1 MTVTYKS
8 MLRWKNCRIMILL
21 LAEELSAVP
30 TMVASLSKRE
40 ANRAAGAAVHHLV
53 LHPVVCCRTAG
64 LVADR
69 PAKHSATAVTYQ
81 DFTVVPGERK
91 AQSGKEEREKQNNFI
106 SYFQKYLLGLNN
118 IFSKQDV
125 LQMCQRNTSVYKK
138 KLISCLSVWFDPALL
153 LGDGEGSDLG
163 WVSVVL
169 AIKSRVH
176 GELTPEDQLAL
187 PSVACER
194 TKTNT

>member
-1 MTVTYKS
+1 MTMTYKS

-91 AQSGKEEREKQNNFI
+91 AQKGGKKEKNKTI
-106 SYFQKYLLGLNN
+106 SYLIFKKICLDWIIYFQNKTFFRCAKGIRAFTKRNSFPVCRFGSTRLSYLEMAREVISAGWALSLR
-118 IFSKQDV
+118 SKAV
-125 LQMCQRNTSVYKK
+125 CMVSLLRKTSWRSH
-138 KLISCLSVWFDPALL
+138 L
-153 LGDGEGSDLG
+153 
-163 WVSVVL
+163 
-169 AIKSRVH
+169 
-176 GELTPEDQLAL
+176 
-187 PSVACER
+187 
-194 TKTNT
+194 

>member
-1 MTVTYKS
+1 MTYKS
-8 MLRWKNCRIMILL
+8 ILRWTNCRIMILL

-81 DFTVVPGERK
+81 DFTVVPGERN
-91 AQSGKEEREKQNNFI
+91 AQRKEEKNKTI
-106 SYFQKYLLGLNN
+106 SYLIFKNICLDWIIYFQNKTFFRCVFTKRNSFPVCRFGSTRLSYLEMAREVISAGWALSLR
-118 IFSKQDV
+118 SKAV
-125 LQMCQRNTSVYKK
+125 CMVSLLRKTSWRSH
-138 KLISCLSVWFDPALL
+138 L
-153 LGDGEGSDLG
+153 
-163 WVSVVL
+163 
-169 AIKSRVH
+169 
-176 GELTPEDQLAL
+176 
-187 PSVACER
+187 
-194 TKTNT
+194 